1 MTLENE
7 VVNVDLGCG
16 KRKQEGFFGI
26 DRFPMP
32 EVDMLADIDLGIPL
46 QDDSVDMLFSSH
58 FLEHARDLM
67 FTMREIYRVCKHG
80 AQVCI
85 IAPYNEQKLNI
96 ANPYHITIFN
106 EHTPRFWT
114 DHTETPVDEADYAD
128 PVKRPWGL
136 SKSDNSNPGLDI
148 RLINMEFFYF
158 PEYLHLPLEQ
168 KRKFRNERF
177 NVCDQIM
184 YQLIV
189 WKGDEC
195 SPGVSYEDHVSAFK
209 PYEPHYIRHLK
220 MHEQNE
226 IIQKFTQSEAALRQ
240 RIEGLK
246 TELAQATNA
255 AQAAAAEQSTAAA
268 AAQALA
274 AQAAAA
280 ASAITTDTLLER
292 RINELTEDRALTD
305 RLLHEARAD
314 NHQLRLQVMSAYE
327 KAEAL
332 SAQIHEGK
340 TRLMKSQLEQEQL
353 SEQINRLSEQ
363 NAKLESDNVDALLLV
378 NELHERLAEAQSNT
392 SAAHQALLDQTQEN
406 KELRSRLEVS
416 AIANAKVALV
426 KAELVA
432 ANGIIDWYRAK
443 EETWNIEQHRLQQ
456 DVINAQQATKKA
468 ALNQSP
474 LAQEVQHLNLALST
488 AKSQASQSRHEA
500 LQVIDSLQSE
510 VREYRSSR
518 SLQLVS
524 LYKSKSSLWN
534 SISPAFT
541 PLRSFTEKHLLKT
554 SRPVLTLGDDL
565 RNVPYREYL
574 MPLRQENLGGV
585 LLAVRPLM
593 RGQLGLLGVE
603 IVSSND
609 EVVAHVV
616 LPLADIDPEVPT
628 RFELPT
634 AATLDANWYLRVFV
648 RDSDVPVALYEV
660 SQYSI
665 MKKRTKYFPFAAL
678 Q

>member
-1 MTLENE
+1 MTFENE

-46 QDDSVDMLFSSH
+46 QDDSIDMLFSSH

-158 PEYLHLPLEQ
+158 PEYLPLPLEQ

-226 IIQKFTQSEAALRQ
+226 IIQKFTQSETALRQ

-246 TELAQATNA
+246 TELAQVTSA
-255 AQAAAAEQSTAAA
+255 AQAAS
-268 AAQALA
+268 
-274 AQAAAA
+274 AQAAATP
-280 ASAITTDTLLER
+280 AITTDALLER

-314 NHQLRLQVMSAYE
+314 NHQLRLQVMSAFE

-353 SEQINRLSEQ
+353 NDQIARLSEQ

-406 KELRSRLEVS
+406 KDLRSRLEVS

-456 DVINAQQATKKA
+456 DVLNAQQATKKT
-468 ALNQSP
+468 ALTQSP
-474 LAQEVQHLNLALST
+474 LAQQVQHLNLALNN
-488 AKSQASQSRHEA
+488 AQSQASQSRNEA
-500 LQVIDSLQSE
+500 LQVIDNLQLE
-510 VREYRSSR
+510 VQAYRSSR

-541 PLRSFTEKHLLKT
+541 PLRAFTEKHLLKT

-593 RGQLGLLGVE
+593 RGQMGLLGVE
-603 IVSSND
+603 IVSSKD
-609 EVVAHVV
+609 EVVAHIV

-628 RFELPT
+628 RFKLPT
-634 AATLDANWYLRVFV
+634 VITLDANWYLRVFV

>member
-1 MTLENE
+1 MTFENE
-7 VVNVDLGCG
+7 VVRVDLGCG

-46 QDDSVDMLFSSH
+46 QDNSVDMLFSSH

-67 FTMREIYRVCKHG
+67 FTMREIYRICKHG

-114 DHTETPVDEADYAD
+114 DHPETPVDEADYAD

-148 RLINMEFFYF
+148 RLNNMEFFYF
-158 PEYLHLPLEQ
+158 PEYLYLPLEQ

-226 IIQKFTQSEAALRQ
+226 IIQKFTQSEASLRQ
-240 RIEGLK
+240 RIEDLK
-246 TELAQATNA
+246 AELAQATSA
-255 AQAAAAEQSTAAA
+255 AKPAAVTPT
-268 AAQALA
+268 
-274 AQAAAA
+274 
-280 ASAITTDTLLER
+280 ITHDALLER

-314 NHQLRLQVMSAYE
+314 NHQLRLQVMSAFE

-340 TRLMKSQLEQEQL
+340 TRLMKSQLEQDQL
-353 SEQINRLSEQ
+353 RDQIAGLSEQ
-363 NAKLESDNVDALLLV
+363 NARLESENVNALLLV
-378 NELHERLAEAQSNT
+378 NELHERLAEAHSNS
-392 SAAHQALLDQTQEN
+392 SATHQAILDQIQEN

-416 AIANAKVALV
+416 AIADAKVALV
-426 KAELVA
+426 KTELVA
-432 ANGIIDWYRAK
+432 ANGIIEWYRAK
-443 EETWNIEQHRLQQ
+443 EESWNVEQHRLQQ
-456 DVINAQQATKKA
+456 DLLNAQQATKKA
-468 ALNQSP
+468 TLTQSP
-474 LAQEVQHLNLALST
+474 IAQQVKHLNLALST
-488 AKSQASQSRHEA
+488 AENKANQSRQEA

-541 PLRSFTEKHLLKT
+541 QLRTFTEKHLLKT

-574 MPLRQENLGGV
+574 MPLRQENLCAV

-593 RGQLGLLGVE
+593 RGQIGLLGVE
-603 IVSSND
+603 IVSNND
-609 EVVAHVV
+609 EVVAHIV
-616 LPLADIDPEVPT
+616 LPLAEVDPEVPT

-634 AATLDANWYLRVFV
+634 AATLDANWYLRVFA
-648 RDSDVPVALYEV
+648 RDADVPVALYEV

>member
-1 MTLENE
+1 MTFENE

-158 PEYLHLPLEQ
+158 PEYLPLPLEQ

-226 IIQKFTQSEAALRQ
+226 IIQKFTQSETALRQ

-246 TELAQATNA
+246 TELAQVTSA
-255 AQAAAAEQSTAAA
+255 AQAAS
-268 AAQALA
+268 
-274 AQAAAA
+274 AQAAATP
-280 ASAITTDTLLER
+280 AITTDALLER

-314 NHQLRLQVMSAYE
+314 NHQLRLQVMSAFE

-353 SEQINRLSEQ
+353 NDQIARLSEQ

-406 KELRSRLEVS
+406 KDLRSRLEVS

-456 DVINAQQATKKA
+456 DVLNAQQATKKT
-468 ALNQSP
+468 ALTQSP
-474 LAQEVQHLNLALST
+474 LAQQVQHLNLALNN
-488 AKSQASQSRHEA
+488 AQSQASQSRNEA
-500 LQVIDSLQSE
+500 LQVIDNLQLE
-510 VREYRSSR
+510 VQAYRSSR

-541 PLRSFTEKHLLKT
+541 PLRAFTEKHLLKT

-593 RGQLGLLGVE
+593 RGQMGLLGVE
-603 IVSSND
+603 IVSSKD
-609 EVVAHVV
+609 EVVAHIV

-628 RFELPT
+628 RFKLPT
-634 AATLDANWYLRVFV
+634 VITLDANWYLRVFV